1 MISGTFQKKRWNL
14 KATHLYQDGQIVGAL
29 GALVDDP
36 CPISWCTHPL
46 RAVQWKT
53 GESGLLCMGN
63 LQERP
68 DGEYDVIVGV
78 GE

>member
-1 MISGTFQKKRWNL
+1 MIPDAFLEKKWNL
-14 KATHLYQDGQIVGAL
+14 QAKHLYQGGQIVGAL

-46 RAVQWKT
+46 RAIQWST
-53 GESGLLCMGN
+53 GEAGVLCMGN

-68 DGEYDVIVGV
+68 DGEYDVVEGW